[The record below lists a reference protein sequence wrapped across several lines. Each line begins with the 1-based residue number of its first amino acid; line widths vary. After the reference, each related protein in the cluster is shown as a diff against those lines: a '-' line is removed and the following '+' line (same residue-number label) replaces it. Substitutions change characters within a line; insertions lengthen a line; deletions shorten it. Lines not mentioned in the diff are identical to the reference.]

1 MVQVLP
7 SLVFWLEPAAPELS
21 LCLPPCWI
29 SCLPSLCFG
38 LPHSVLL
45 IHRSFWIK
53 LIWVVFLNVNYKA
66 SSCFPQ
72 TCLVIWPHVEFWLG
86 IISLKGV
93 LCPRDFLVFSVA
105 IGKCEVIVF
114 PSCFTLWNVW
124 KFSQQGKQLGW
135 GKHETRSAQLRKPV
149 LSQGSTSWPPLVC
162 FCCVSTAQFWR
173 NIFYLNSL
181 RPKACLY
188 WVSLQRT

>member
-7 SLVFWLEPAAPELS
+7 SLVFRLEPTAPELS
-21 LCLPPCWI
+21 LRLPPCWI

-72 TCLVIWPHVEFWLG
+72 TCLVVWPHVEFWLG

-105 IGKCEVIVF
+105 IGKSEVIVF

-124 KFSQQGKQLGW
+124 KFSQQGKQSGEVSMKLGQPNL
-135 GKHETRSAQLRKPV
+135 ENQ
-149 LSQGSTSWPPLVC
+149 C
-162 FCCVSTAQFWR
+162 
-173 NIFYLNSL
+173 
-181 RPKACLY
+181 
-188 WVSLQRT
+188 WVRAPRVGLPSFVFAV